1 MTTTFGQGTQVTTR
15 ALNTAFA
22 DLQAQI
28 TSAGGAPLGAI
39 MMWAGTTANIP
50 TGYAVCNGA
59 SLVKNDYLSLWNVI
73 GYRYGGSG
81 ANFNLPDFLSRVPQ
95 GITTVAPVGG
105 TSGTTFAT
113 SASSAVDVH
122 THTVNTSLTAGNA
135 ASHVHSNTFSAGS
148 VNSSFSAG
156 NAADH
161 LHAVIG
167 NTGNQSANHVH
178 TYFKP
183 NSGANNNTGGN
194 SANHTHAMLFN
205 SQAADR
211 VLTVNSSFTAGN
223 TNSSFTSGGVNTA
236 IGVNTSLTAGNAST
250 INSSTTAHTHT
261 VNITQV
267 IFIIKVV

>member
-50 TGYAVCNGA
+50 AGYTVCNGA

-73 GYRYGGSG
+73 EYRYGGSG
-81 ANFNLPDFLSRVPQ
+81 ANFSLPDFLSRVPQ
-95 GITTVAPVGG
+95 GITTATP
-105 TSGTTFAT
+105 TGTTFAT

-122 THTVNTSLTAGNA
+122 THTVNSTFSAGNA
-135 ASHVHSNTFSAGS
+135 ASHVHA
-148 VNSSFSAG
+148 NSFTAG

-161 LHAVIG
+161 LHNHSIG
-167 NTGNQSANHVH
+167 TAAGDHQHN
-178 TYFKP
+178 YYKP
-183 NSGANNNTGGN
+183 NSGANSVTVGN
-194 SANHTHAMLFN
+194 GNAGAAHTHGIN
-205 SQAADR
+205 GGVGAADR
-211 VLTVNSSFTAGN
+211 TLSV
-223 TNSSFTSGGVNTA
+223 NSSFTSGGVNTA
-236 IGVNTSLTAGNAST
+236 IGVNSSFTAGNATT
-250 INSSTTAHTHT
+250 INSSSLSHTHT
-261 VNITQV
+261 TAVTQV

>member
-39 MMWAGTTANIP
+39 MMWAGTSANIP

-59 SLVKNDYLSLWNVI
+59 SLPTTGTYASLFGII

-81 ANFNLPDFLSRVPQ
+81 ANFTLPDFLSRVPQ
-95 GITTVAPVGG
+95 GVTTVAPTVP
-105 TSGTTFAT
+105 TTITT

-122 THTVNTSLTAGNA
+122 THTVNSSLTAGNTNTSLTAG
-135 ASHVHSNTFSAGS
+135 S
-148 VNSSFSAG
+148 VNSTFTAG

-161 LHAVIG
+161 YHNSNFSL
-167 NTGNQSANHVH
+167 GNQSANHQH
-178 TYFKP
+178 SYFKP
-183 NSGANNNTGGN
+183 NSGANNNVVAEVTTH
-194 SANHTHAMLFN
+194 NHTL
-205 SQAADR
+205 SGGVLAADR
-211 VLTVNSSFTAGN
+211 FLRVNSTFTAGN
-223 TNSSFTSGGVNTA
+223 TNTSLTA
-236 IGVNTSLTAGNAST
+236 GSVNTSLTAGNAST
-250 INSSTTAHTHT
+250 INTSTLAHTHT
-261 VNITQV
+261 TAVTQV

>member
-50 TGYAVCNGA
+50 AGYAVCNGA

-73 GYRYGGSG
+73 EYRYGGSG
-81 ANFNLPDFLSRVPQ
+81 ANFNLPDFLSRLPQ

-122 THTVNTSLTAGNA
+122 THTVNSTFSAGNA
-135 ASHVHSNTFSAGS
+135 ASHVHA
-148 VNSSFSAG
+148 NSFTAG
-156 NAADH
+156 NTADH
-161 LHAVIG
+161 NHGHSLGTAVG
-167 NTGNQSANHVH
+167 DHQH

-183 NSGANNNTGGN
+183 NSGGNNVTFGN
-194 SANHTHAMLFN
+194 GNAAGAHSHNINGTVN
-205 SQAADR
+205 AADR
-211 VLTVNSSFTAGN
+211 TLSV
-223 TNSSFTSGGVNTA
+223 NSSFTSGGVNTA
-236 IGVNTSLTAGNAST
+236 IGVNSSFTAGNATT
-250 INSSTTAHTHT
+250 INSSTLAHTHT
-261 VNITQV
+261 TAVTQV